1 MTSLCWG
8 RGQCCGAVVKHAHLE
23 NFHTLIYKH
32 TLPCRGARDALLLP
46 VVAEL
51 DGGAVEHAAEGDGLD
66 FPVRHRV
73 AEQADARVHR
83 LLVVEA
89 RRTEV
94 PCSHSGNLVGMEVD
108 HLEKEGI

>member
-1 MTSLCWG
+1 M
-8 RGQCCGAVVKHAHLE
+8 VKHAHLQ

-32 TLPCRGARDALLLP
+32 TLPRGGTRVALLLP

-51 DGGAVEHAAEGDGLD
+51 DGGAVEDATEGDRLN

-73 AEQADARVHR
+73 AEQADARVHG
-83 LLVVEA
+83 LLVVEV

-94 PCSHSGNLVGMEVD
+94 ACSHSSNLVDMEVD
-108 HLEKEGI
+108 HLEKGLKIMTTFGH